1 MQKIKVNKVQPV
13 GRDGTAIYDE
23 NGSRFSGFQPEL
35 KYVRPGDTVGID
47 VKVKG
52 NYNNITS
59 MKILQRGTAQ
69 GAATQ
74 AGGNYNGRER
84 ESIEAQT
91 AFKGIIELACHL
103 PAEGKLG
110 VAYNKAL
117 DWALARLDRRD
128 EPTLAAPII
137 KPAERNTGNGIDID
151 WLKEALRTLQNS
163 GMQGW
168 NNIAVIAG
176 LNKITGYNA
185 RSVSEAVR
193 PLTRKQADQFIRE
206 IQAALEQG

>member
-1 MQKIKVNKVQPV
+1 MQKIKVNKVQPS
-13 GRDGTAIYDE
+13 GRDGTAIFDE
-23 NGSRFSGFQPEL
+23 NGTRFSGFQPGL
-35 KYVRPGDTVGID
+35 KYVRAGDTVGID
-47 VKVKG
+47 FEVKG

-59 MKILQRGTAQ
+59 MKILQRGAAQ
-69 GAATQ
+69 GAANQ
-74 AGGNYNGRER
+74 ARRNYKGWER
-84 ESIEAQT
+84 DSIEAQT

-110 VAYNKAL
+110 AAYNKAL
-117 DWALARLDRRD
+117 DWALARLDRGD
-128 EPTLAAPII
+128 EPILAAPII
-137 KPAERNTGNGIDID
+137 KPAEKNTGNGIDID

-163 GMQGW
+163 GIQGW
-168 NNIAVIAG
+168 SNIAVITS
-176 LNKITGYNA
+176 LNKITEYNA

>member
-1 MQKIKVNKVQPV
+1 MQKIKVNKIQPV
-13 GRDGTAIYDE
+13 GRDGTAVYDE
-23 NGSRFSGFQPEL
+23 NGTRFSGFQPEL

-47 VKVKG
+47 VEVKG
-52 NYNNITS
+52 KYNNITS

-74 AGGNYNGRER
+74 AGGNYNGWER
-84 ESIEAQT
+84 DSIEAQT

-110 VAYNKAL
+110 TAYEKAL

-128 EPTLAAPII
+128 GPIPAAPVI
-137 KPAERNTGNGIDID
+137 KPAEKNIGNGIDID
-151 WLKEALRTLQNS
+151 WLQEALRKLQNS

-168 NNIAVIAG
+168 SNATVITS

-185 RSVSEAVR
+185 RSVSEAIK
-193 PLTRKQADQFIRE
+193 PLSGKQANQFARE
-206 IQAALEQG
+206 VQAALEQG